1 MVSDEIINFLE
12 DKISN
17 SKNDLEKDLDMATLS
32 LYKNG
37 NIDAKIEDNELMISI
52 TEKGKVSFL
61 QNIIIE
67 LLFPFFFL

>member
-32 LYKNG
+32 LYKSG

-61 QNIIIE
+61 QNITHE
-67 LLFPFFFL
+67 MNPAEA